1 VGNTPFVEE
10 EKRDKFKLFLAKK
23 FGSELSDKIREYI
36 YPYVNSDKAQL
47 DNNAIL
53 ILKFDSYEEAKLAAI
68 ALNRLDIDK
77 SHKAVVVTYMHYER
91 NINMEDQFVP
101 HNYFSFTELYKWE
114 ESNLTEMAMVKC
126 SNKLFVGKIHY
137 LKKEFQLIRKFD
149 LAKQSDI
156 KWSPQGT
163 YLVFNEGNVNFNI
176 FYF

>member
-1 VGNTPFVEE
+1 
-10 EKRDKFKLFLAKK
+10 
-23 FGSELSDKIREYI
+23 
-36 YPYVNSDKAQL
+36 
-47 DNNAIL
+47 
-53 ILKFDSYEEAKLAAI
+53 
-68 ALNRLDIDK
+68 
-77 SHKAVVVTYMHYER
+77 
-91 NINMEDQFVP
+91 MEDQFVP